1 MSTPEFACPLC
12 QGRLDKN
19 AKGLKCGACD
29 RVYPEVYGGF
39 DLRGDAGDANKENQA
54 EIYNGMMGALSDFS
68 HPHNLGLRHQK
79 GLLDDLPLSKG
90 QPVLEIGGH
99 RSGVLP
105 YLEKTRAIQ
114 GRGLDISPAW
124 VQEQNRMAALRGGHT
139 QWVMGDAERLP
150 FPDNQFQAVI
160 SFDVFEHLSD
170 IKAAVFEC
178 ARVLA
183 PGGRLVCHMPVQ
195 DVGWSLDGLQQRF
208 IGDDWRSRQESVG
221 HFHETMLTAK
231 MATELFEEAGLRVK
245 LHERFNV
252 WVQPVHDHKWMVWLG
267 KRKHGGKGAQERT
280 ASPSTSQG
288 PEASRFQR
296 FYARAVIP
304 IAAVLATP
312 DRIGQKLGVGGSAC
326 WVLEKNG

>member
-1 MSTPEFACPLC
+1 MSEVQFACPLC
-12 QGRLDKN
+12 QNELRLN
-19 AKGLKCGACD
+19 SEGLECGPCERLYFRA
-29 RVYPEVYGGF
+29 YGSF

-90 QPVLEIGGH
+90 QTVLEIGGH

-105 YLEKTRAIQ
+105 YLEKTRQIQ
-114 GRGLDISPAW
+114 GRGLDISAAW
-124 VQEQNRMAALRGGHT
+124 VQEQNRLAGLRGGHT

-150 FPDNQFQAVI
+150 FADNQFQAVV

-208 IGDDWRSRQESVG
+208 IGDLWRSRQESVG
-221 HFHETMLTAK
+221 HFHDTMLTARL
-231 MATELFEEAGLRVK
+231 ASSLFEEAGFSIK

-252 WVQPVHDHKWMVWLG
+252 WIQPIHDHKWMVWLG
-267 KRKHGGKGAQERT
+267 KRKHGGKGTQDRKAGASVAQ
-280 ASPSTSQG
+280 APG
-288 PEASRFQR
+288 ASRFQR
-296 FYARAVIP
+296 FYASAVIP
-304 IAAVLATP
+304 VAAMLATP

-326 WVLEKNG
+326 WVLEKGA